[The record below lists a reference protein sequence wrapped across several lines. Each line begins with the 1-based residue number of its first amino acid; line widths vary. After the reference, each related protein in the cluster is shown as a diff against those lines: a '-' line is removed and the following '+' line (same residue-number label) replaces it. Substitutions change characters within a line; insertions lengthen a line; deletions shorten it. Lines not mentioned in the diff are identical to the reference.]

1 MKNNTQKLSRQI
13 IIKMSYIIYSM
24 FIFVYLITLNDENS
38 NRLFFILMLFIISYV
53 IYSLILGAYLKEYIF
68 IDFNFIFLSIFLLY
82 SIIGPLYYIIFDA
95 KFITYEV
102 YSGIDVVQKTL
113 IQYFGFFI
121 IFSSMTFFKTI
132 KKETLNIE
140 INKIGKFSFITDF
153 IAFMILSYW
162 IFLIVSKVG
171 VNIFSLDKSSIL
183 DLIGENKV
191 ITYGDY
197 FMISYTVYYF
207 IFYINKYFYTK
218 KLKSF
223 VNLKIFII
231 LAYYLSNII
240 IGNRRSFLI
249 LMIMTFVL
257 ISNYIIK
264 SGKFKY
270 FKYLF
275 IIVGVLVIFLLA
287 KGITREVGGL
297 GTAEYKYTKFFG
309 EFVYNQWVSY
319 YYVNDLGNSFS
330 LYNGITFFLYPI
342 IFLFPS
348 IIIKNKPEELALI
361 FWREANTNQAL
372 AFNPVSEGI
381 LNFGN
386 YSIVLTPIVYYLY
399 LNLVNYKKY
408 APYLYVVLIGSTMDI
423 CRGQFALV
431 FFEVIFVY
439 ISFRLI
445 KFVNSLR

>member
-1 MKNNTQKLSRQI
+1 MKNNTQKLSRQMI
-13 IIKMSYIIYSM
+13 IRIAYIIYSM
-24 FIFVYLITLNDENS
+24 FIFGYLITINSEN
-38 NRLFFILMLFIISYV
+38 NEKLFFILMLFIISYV
-53 IYSLILGAYLKEYIF
+53 IYSSILGAYIKECIF

-95 KFITYEV
+95 RFITYEV

-153 IAFMILSYW
+153 IAIIILSYW
-162 IFLIVSKVG
+162 IFLIVSRVG
-171 VNIFSLDKSSIL
+171 LNIFSLDKSSIL
-183 DLIGENKV
+183 DLIGENKIV
-191 ITYGDY
+191 TYGDY
-197 FMISYTVYYF
+197 FMISYTIYYF

-223 VNLKIFII
+223 INLKILVI
-231 LAYYLSNII
+231 LAYYSSNII

-249 LMIMTFVL
+249 LMIMAFVL

-275 IIVGVLVIFLLA
+275 TIVGALVIFLLA

-297 GTAEYKYTKFFG
+297 DTAEYKYTKFFG

-319 YYVNDLGNSFS
+319 YYVNDLGNRFS

-348 IIIKNKPEELALI
+348 FIIKNKPEELALI

-386 YSIVLTPIVYYLY
+386 YSIILTPIVYYLY
-399 LNLVNYKKY
+399 LNFVNYKKY
-408 APYLYVVLIGSTMDI
+408 APYLYVVLIGSAMDI
-423 CRGQFALV
+423 CRGQFAIV

-439 ISFRLI
+439 ISFRII
-445 KFVNSLR
+445 KFLNNLR